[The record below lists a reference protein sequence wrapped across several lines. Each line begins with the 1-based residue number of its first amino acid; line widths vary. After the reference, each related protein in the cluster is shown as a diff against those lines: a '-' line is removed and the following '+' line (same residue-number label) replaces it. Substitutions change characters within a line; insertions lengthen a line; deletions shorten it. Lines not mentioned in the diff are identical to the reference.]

1 MNDHAKGATM
11 FPFVQ
16 QYLKKYRPLTALTL
30 LSTGLLLMVLSL
42 GLVACGS
49 STGSGNAPTPTPTT
63 QTQAQKCGTVQTTPR
78 GIPLD
83 ITKAKKAS
91 DCFWQAYQK
100 CAPASLVYTLT
111 GVDTVKTRTFAVQ
124 RKNGYCTVSDAVRF
138 AIVPAPL
145 STAKTYTCTGVAQ
158 MPDGLHFSGC
168 GDDGDV
174 VVSLQAA

>member
-1 MNDHAKGATM
+1 M

-16 QYLKKYRPLTALTL
+16 QHLKKYRPFTALTL
-30 LSTGLLLMVLSL
+30 LSTGLLLMILSL
-42 GLVACGS
+42 ELVACGS
-49 STGSGNAPTPTPTT
+49 STGGGNTP
-63 QTQAQKCGTVQTTPR
+63 TQAQKCGTVQTTPR
-78 GIPLD
+78 SIPRD
-83 ITKAKKAS
+83 VTKAKQAS

-100 CAPASLVYTLT
+100 CSPASLVYTLT
-111 GVDTVKTRTFAVQ
+111 GIDTVKTRTFTVQ
-124 RKNGYCTVSDAVRF
+124 RNNGYCTVSDAVRF

-174 VVSLQAA
+174 VVSLQAAVNQ

>member
-1 MNDHAKGATM
+1 M

-16 QYLKKYRPLTALTL
+16 QHLKKYRPFTALTL

-42 GLVACGS
+42 GLSACGS
-49 STGSGNAPTPTPTT
+49 STGGGNT

-78 GIPLD
+78 GIPRD
-83 ITKAKKAS
+83 VTKAKQSS

-111 GVDTVKTRTFAVQ
+111 GIDTVKTRTFTVQ
-124 RKNGYCTVSDAVRF
+124 RNNGYCTVSDAVRF

-145 STAKTYTCTGVAQ
+145 STAKTYICTGAAQ

-168 GDDGDV
+168 GQDGDV
-174 VVSLQAA
+174 VVSLQAQSNP